1 MMLNLRQK
9 RKIRGKQGPISEINV
24 VPYIDVMLVLLVI
37 FMITAPMLT
46 QGVSV
51 ELPKAISESLKTS
64 HREPIIVSVDKAGQ
78 YFLNI
83 SNTPSTPIASHALM
97 VRVAAEIAMAH
108 ETKIPLHV
116 LVKGDQG
123 VAYGKVVQAMGLLK
137 QAGAEQVGLLTD
149 TPSYGGAS
157 YDEGARA

>member
-1 MMLNLRQK
+1 MIRTKAK
-9 RKIRGKQGPISEINV
+9 RERPISDINV

-46 QGVSV
+46 QGVTV
-51 ELPKAISESLKTS
+51 DLPKAASQNLKPS
-64 HREPIIVSVDKAGQ
+64 DREPIIVSVNQQGA

-83 SNTPSTPIASHALM
+83 SATPADPMEEQALV
-97 VRVAAEIAMAH
+97 VRVAAELELAKQ
-108 ETKIPLHV
+108 TGQKLNV

-123 VAYGKVVQAMGLLK
+123 VVYGKVVQAMALLK

-149 TPSYGGAS
+149 SQNTDNEAK
-157 YDEGARA
+157 A

>member
-1 MMLNLRQK
+1 MIRTKTK
-9 RKIRGKQGPISEINV
+9 RERPISDINV

-46 QGVSV
+46 QGVTV
-51 ELPKAISESLKTS
+51 DLPKAASQNLSAS
-64 HREPIIVSVDKAGQ
+64 DREPIIVSVNQQGA

-83 SNTPSTPIASHALM
+83 SKTPADPIEAQALV
-97 VRVAAEIAMAH
+97 VRVAAELELA
-108 ETKIPLHV
+108 KQSNQKLNV

-123 VAYGKVVQAMGLLK
+123 VAYGKVVQAMALLK

-149 TPSYGGAS
+149 SSNEPS
-157 YDEGARA
+157 EGQV

>member
-1 MMLNLRQK
+1 MIRSKIK
-9 RKIRGKQGPISEINV
+9 RERPISDINV

-46 QGVSV
+46 QGVTV
-51 ELPKAISESLKTS
+51 DLPKAASQSLKES
-64 HREPIIVSVDKAGQ
+64 DREPIIVSVNQQGS

-83 SNTPSTPIASHALM
+83 SSTPADPIEAQAL
-97 VRVAAEIAMAH
+97 VLRVAAELELA
-108 ETKIPLHV
+108 KQSGQKLNV

-123 VAYGKVVQAMGLLK
+123 VVYGKVVQAMALLK

-149 TPSYGGAS
+149 SEQTKSEAQ
-157 YDEGARA
+157 A